1 MTTYTI
7 TVNDTETATTT
18 NFDTM
23 IAFIDSIRG
32 IDSWNLDYTE
42 NGRTLNMANRGINA
56 YANFSECVKT
66 SRMGR

>member
-42 NGRTLNMANRGINA
+42 NGRTLNMASRGINA
-56 YANFSECVKT
+56 SANFSECVRT